1 MSAAA
6 LLDAGAP
13 PANTTTTSLPRTS
26 REALHPLTV
35 SVISFLVL
43 NTSIVLARAVS
54 RHYIAKLSFWWDDVC
69 IMVAYAALAAMG
81 ALALVMVEIEMSASQ
96 WDVVV
101 TGLAEMQSLAKL
113 IYVYLLLL
121 TASFAATRLA
131 ILALYLRIFQGAVLR
146 RFIWA
151 VVALVTVQYMVFTL
165 VSVFACWPV
174 HKFWTPLAGP
184 HAGTCI
190 DRGAF
195 YRTMTPFNIA
205 VDAILVALPL
215 PTFWQLKATR
225 FRKWAL
231 TFVFGLGV
239 LALVVSAIRLAMI
252 NLNQIGVRTSPSNT
266 NALFIW
272 IYSKSTCILTLPQ
285 VMSI

>member
-1 MSAAA
+1 MSPTA
-6 LLDAGAP
+6 LLDAGAS
-13 PANTTTTSLPRTS
+13 PANTTTSPPRTS

-35 SVISFLVL
+35 SVITFLVV

-69 IMVAYAALAAMG
+69 IVVAYVALAAMG
-81 ALALVMVEIEMSASQ
+81 ALALVMVEIEVSASQ

-101 TGLAEMQSLAKL
+101 SGLAEMQGLAKL
-113 IYVYLLLL
+113 IYAYLLLL

-131 ILALYLRIFQGAVLR
+131 ILALYLRIFQGVVLR
-146 RFIWA
+146 RCIWA
-151 VVALVTVQYMVFTL
+151 VVAFVAVQYAAFTL

-174 HKFWTPLAGP
+174 HKFWTPLASP

-195 YRTMTPFNIA
+195 YRTMTPFNIT
-205 VDAILVALPL
+205 VDAVLVVLPL
-215 PTFWQLKATR
+215 PTVWQLKATR

-239 LALVVSAIRLAMI
+239 LALVVSAIRLAML
-252 NLNQIGVRTSPSNT
+252 NSNQIGERTSPSNT

-272 IYSKSTCILTLPQ
+272 IYSKSYIVYVINLP
-285 VMSI
+285 